1 MTLLARIRE
10 LLNRRKGRLI
20 QFGELA
26 LPEGQKVQAF
36 RKLVLDE
43 LGTDGLE
50 RDLLNL
56 LNDGSDKDGTGRN
69 IRGMKG
75 GSP

>member
-1 MTLLARIRE
+1 MILLQRIRE

-20 QFGELA
+20 DYGTLA
-26 LPEGQKVQAF
+26 LPEGHKAQAF

-56 LNDGSDKDGTGRN
+56 LETGQDKDGMGRN
-69 IRGMKG
+69 RRGMKG
-75 GSP
+75 GAP

>member
-1 MTLLARIRE
+1 MSLLIRIRE
-10 LLNRRKGRLI
+10 ALNRRKGRLI

-26 LPEGQKVQAF
+26 LPDGHKVQVF

-56 LNDGSDKDGTGRN
+56 FGEGSDKDGSGRN
-69 IRGMKG
+69 RRGMKG